1 MPTPEDKARENIDR
15 LLTQAGWAVRDQ
27 SDANIL
33 AYRGVAIRNFTL
45 KPGHGFAD
53 YLLYV
58 DGRAAGVIE
67 AKKEGVTLTGVET
80 QSERYTKGLPD
91 GLPAWNSPL
100 PFSYESTGI
109 ETRFTNGL
117 DPEPRS
123 RPVFSFHKPE
133 TLAEWLE
140 IGPQLQAADRAT
152 DYGKRTGTF
161 LSRMQHMPPLI
172 DDLWPPKPQAIM
184 KLEQSLRENR
194 PRSLVQMATGS
205 GKTLLAIVF
214 SYRLLKFAGARRV
227 LFLVDRG
234 NLGEADAQ
242 GVPAVRLAL
251 QQLQI
256 HRRVHR
262 PAPDLQH
269 ARHHGAGLHQHHPAP
284 LFHAQG
290 RGAGRRGRRRIR
302 RRSGEGLQRSRSP
315 STTTRPSPSRPSTS
329 SSPTN
334 ATAPSTTSGARCW
347 NTSTPTSSA
356 LPPRPTSRPS
366 ASSIRTW

>member
-1 MPTPEDKARENIDR
+1 MPSPEDKARENIDG

-91 GLPAWNSPL
+91 GLPAWDTPL

-109 ETRFTNGL
+109 ETRFTNRL

-123 RPVFSFHKPE
+123 RPVFSFHKLE
-133 TLAEWLE
+133 TFAEWLE

-161 LSRMQHMPPLI
+161 LSRIQHIPPLI
-172 DDLWPPKPQAIM
+172 DDLWPPKPRAIM
-184 KLEQSLRENR
+184 KIEQSLRENR
-194 PRSLVQMATGS
+194 PRSLVQMAPGYLDH
-205 GKTLLAIVF
+205 KTCVT
-214 SYRLLKFAGARRV
+214 
-227 LFLVDRG
+227 
-234 NLGEADAQ
+234 
-242 GVPAVRLAL
+242 P
-251 QQLQI
+251 
-256 HRRVHR
+256 
-262 PAPDLQH
+262 
-269 ARHHGAGLHQHHPAP
+269 
-284 LFHAQG
+284 
-290 RGAGRRGRRRIR
+290 
-302 RRSGEGLQRSRSP
+302 QR
-315 STTTRPSPSRPSTS
+315 
-329 SSPTN
+329 N
-334 ATAPSTTSGARCW
+334 
-347 NTSTPTSSA
+347 
-356 LPPRPTSRPS
+356 
-366 ASSIRTW
+366 